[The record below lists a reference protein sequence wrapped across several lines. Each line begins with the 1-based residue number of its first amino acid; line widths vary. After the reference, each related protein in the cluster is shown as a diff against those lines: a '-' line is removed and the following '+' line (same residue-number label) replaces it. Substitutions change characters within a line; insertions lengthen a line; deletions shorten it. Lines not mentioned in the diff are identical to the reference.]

1 MELISIL
8 SVIGYYCVG
17 NLIAISSSWYLF
29 EVSILAFYSTIAFII
44 FLVISIVV
52 RIIMRNKIIKK
63 KNKYILV
70 ILNIV
75 LIIAFLFFILLDINP
90 IIKENKKR
98 KNISNYVIDYLGNK
112 YGNGDYIVE
121 EIYDYYSNISLFYL
135 FGNWGYAEEERLDN
149 YILKIKSE
157 SLNTVYEVEINGDT
171 QEIVRI
177 DSILN

>member
-1 MELISIL
+1 MCLYGI
-8 SVIGYYCVG
+8 V
-17 NLIAISSSWYLF
+17 
-29 EVSILAFYSTIAFII
+29 
-44 FLVISIVV
+44 FL
-52 RIIMRNKIIKK
+52 
-63 KNKYILV
+63 
-70 ILNIV
+70 
-75 LIIAFLFFILLDINP
+75 FLFFILLDINP